1 MLTKRFNRHFLSTL
15 MSINLLLILSA
26 CAPQDKKQSENSIHA
41 HSLIYCSEGSPET
54 FNPQLV
60 TSGTTIDA
68 TSKQLYDRLLA
79 FSPKDDSLTPALAKS
94 WHITRDGKMITFYL
108 RQDVE
113 FNHTDY
119 FTPTRKL
126 NADDV
131 IFSFK
136 RILDENNPYHHVSG
150 GKYPFFQTINF
161 TELVKDIEKIN
172 DYTIRFKLNHADS
185 SFLTNLATDFSV
197 VLSAEYADY
206 LTKKQQQHLLD
217 TMPIGTGPYKLK
229 EFRSG
234 SFIRFYRNEQ
244 YWAHPVKLEQLVYDI
259 TPINTGRLTKLLAKE
274 CDVISYPIAHKKI
287 TEHQDFTLD
296 SVTSFNV
303 GYLGFN
309 VTKPPLN
316 NTLVRKAISHAIN
329 FKAIINIIYGD
340 QAQLAASLLPESSW
354 AHTSNKSHREYSLA
368 IAKSMLETAGYPQGF
383 SMDLWAMPIQR
394 AYNPNALKMA
404 KLIQADLQHIGIK
417 VNIISYEW
425 STFLRRLAASEH
437 DAVLLGWS
445 ADQPD
450 PDNFFT
456 PLLSCAARYTGGNRT
471 FWCNKQYDALLAK
484 ALATT
489 NLKQRKKYYQQA
501 LTIIDNELPLI
512 PIAHSKRYQARIKT
526 VQGKI
531 LQPFGGI
538 DFSTV
543 SKLAVPLLASQEVM
557 TKKTPTKKSDA
568 PIKNKQKVSTN

>member
-1 MLTKRFNRHFLSTL
+1 MMLTRRLNRYFLSTL

-26 CAPQDKKQSENSIHA
+26 CAPQDKEQSEDSIHA

-79 FSPKDDSLTPALAKS
+79 FSPKDDSLIPALAKS

-136 RILDENNPYHHVSG
+136 RILDKNNPYHHVSG

-197 VLSAEYADY
+197 VLSAEYADN
-206 LTKKQQQHLLD
+206 LTKKNQQHLLD

-234 SFIRFYRNEQ
+234 SFIRFYRNEH

-259 TPINTGRLTKLLAKE
+259 TPLNTGRLTKLLAKE

-287 TEHQDFTLD
+287 TEHKDFTLD

-309 VTKPPLN
+309 VTKPPFN

-329 FKAIINIIYGD
+329 FKAIINIVYGD
-340 QAQLAASLLPESSW
+340 QAQLSTSLLPESSW
-354 AHTSNKSHREYSLA
+354 AHTSNKNHREYSLSL
-368 IAKSMLETAGYPQGF
+368 AKSMLEAAGYPQGF
-383 SMDLWAMPIQR
+383 SMNLWAMPIQR

-425 STFLRRLAASEH
+425 STFLRRLAAGEH

-456 PLLSCAARYTGGNRT
+456 PLLSCSARYTGGNRT

-543 SKLAVPLLASQEVM
+543 SKLPAQRLVNNQ
-557 TKKTPTKKSDA
+557 TKKNNIKS
-568 PIKNKQKVSTN
+568 NLQVGNN